1 MLFMKYTFL
10 VLVSIILVVACK
22 KEDPEEECCPDVPE
36 EEEFKPYAYFDVN
49 GIPTRFGEISL
60 ELHDDWILLLE
71 NDTMMIRLNL
81 GDGDTLGFRPLKS
94 DFSEARLH
102 NVEYKVLG
110 ESRLLFT
117 EVDKDNKRLS
127 FFCQAKLGMSE
138 DAQWYNPLDTLT
150 LTNGDFEYIPW

>member
-1 MLFMKYTFL
+1 MKYTFIFLAYL
-10 VLVSIILVVACK
+10 VVLVACK
-22 KEDPEEECCPDVPE
+22 KEDPANDCCPDISHE
-36 EEEFKPYAYFDVN
+36 QELTLFASFDVN
-49 GIPTRFGEISL
+49 GVPTRFGSISL

-71 NDTMMIRLNL
+71 NDTLMIRLNL
-81 GDGDTLGFRPLKS
+81 GDGDTLGYRSLKS

-110 ESRLLFT
+110 EGRLLFT
-117 EVDKDNKRLS
+117 EVDKENKRLS